1 MEPVYQPAEDSY
13 LLLRHVERLVR
24 GDVLDMGTGSG
35 IQCAAAAKKM
45 EVDTVTAVDVNPA
58 ALIAAEKR
66 GKAAGTLRKMR
77 FILSDLFQS
86 VDGVYDWIIFNPPY
100 LPSEGAADEASW
112 VGGGRGSETIGRF
125 LAAAPS
131 HLKAGGCILM
141 VYSSLTG
148 LSEKDFKGYG
158 VEVLKEQPIF
168 FETLTCVRLTPS

>member
-1 MEPVYQPAEDSY
+1 VEPVYQPAEDSY
-13 LLLRHVERLVR
+13 LLQRHVERLVH

-35 IQCAAAAKKM
+35 IQCVAATKKN
-45 EVDTVTAVDVNPA
+45 EVDAVTAVDVNPA

-66 GKAAGTLRKMR
+66 GKASGTLRKMR
-77 FILSDLFQS
+77 FILSDLFQG

-100 LPSEGAADEASW
+100 LPSEGQADEASW
-112 VGGGRGSETIGRF
+112 SGGSGGNETIRRF

-131 HLKAGGCILM
+131 HLKAGGGIVM

-148 LSEKDFKGYG
+148 LSRKDFKGY
-158 VEVLKEQPIF
+158 VMEVLEEQPLF

>member
-1 MEPVYQPAEDSY
+1 VEPVYQPAEDSY
-13 LLLRHVERLVR
+13 LLQRHVERLVR
-24 GDVLDMGTGSG
+24 GDVLDMGAGSG
-35 IQCAAAAKKM
+35 IQCVAAAQKV

-100 LPSEGAADEASW
+100 LPSEDAADEASW
-112 VGGGRGSETIGRF
+112 SDGGRETISRF

-131 HLKAGGCILM
+131 HLKAGGGILM

-148 LSEKDFKGYG
+148 LSGKDFKGYV
-158 VEVLKEQPIF
+158 VEVLEEQPIF
-168 FETLTCVRLTPS
+168 FETLFCVRLTPS

>member
-1 MEPVYQPAEDSY
+1 VEPVYQPSEDSY
-13 LLLRHVERLVR
+13 LLQRHVERLVR
-24 GDVLDMGTGSG
+24 GDVMDMGTGSG
-35 IQCAAAAKKM
+35 IQCVEAARKM

-100 LPSEGAADEASW
+100 LPSEGVADEASW
-112 VGGGRGSETIGRF
+112 SGGGGGRETISRF

-131 HLKAGGCILM
+131 HLKAGGGILM

-148 LSEKDFKGYG
+148 LSGKDFKGYV
-158 VEVLKEQPIF
+158 VEVLEEQPIF
-168 FETLTCVRLTPS
+168 FETLFCVRLTPS